1 MGKGDG
7 VFKWGRSG
15 GACLIY
21 GLGGGRL
28 FVEGRLL
35 QCRRFSEEIRYV
47 IFPSLRE
54 EVDQRILHGY
64 HVDTIEKKPRKSK
77 ILTLNNNNN
86 RWWRLILYP
95 NLQGRCFSPE

>member
-35 QCRRFSEEIRYV
+35 QFRRFFEEIRYD

-54 EVDQRILHGY
+54 EVDQRILHAY
-64 HVDTIEKKPRKSK
+64 HVDTVEKKPRKSK
-77 ILTLNNNNN
+77 ILILNNNNN

>member
-7 VFKWGRSG
+7 AFKWGRSG
-15 GACLIY
+15 VACLIY

-35 QCRRFSEEIRYV
+35 QCRRFFEEIRYV

-54 EVDQRILHGY
+54 EVDQRMLHGY
-64 HVDTIEKKPRKSK
+64 HVDTVEKKPRKSK
-77 ILTLNNNNN
+77 ILILNNNNN

>member
-15 GACLIY
+15 DACLIY

-35 QCRRFSEEIRYV
+35 QCRRFFEEIRYA

-64 HVDTIEKKPRKSK
+64 HVDTIEKKV
-77 ILTLNNNNN
+77 I
-86 RWWRLILYP
+86 
-95 NLQGRCFSPE
+95 

>member
-15 GACLIY
+15 GASLIY

-35 QCRRFSEEIRYV
+35 QCRRFFEEIRYV

-54 EVDQRILHGY
+54 EVDQRMLHGY
-64 HVDTIEKKPRKSK
+64 HVDTVEKKPRKNK
-77 ILTLNNNNN
+77 ILILNNNNN